1 MNELRTEHERS
12 IQELKQHLSQKAE
25 TEMQNAELEHR
36 QSTQKLQE
44 ELLTKEEKIKQ
55 LEKQEI
61 MRQIDKAQTQE
72 HQNQLYMLQERLT
85 SIQTDRDLVINEKQ
99 MLIESIETKETII

>member
-1 MNELRTEHERS
+1 
-12 IQELKQHLSQKAE
+12 
-25 TEMQNAELEHR
+25 MQNAELEHR
-36 QSTQKLQE
+36 QNTQKLQE